1 MKQLQTGNLT
11 RNLNFDRSA
20 IDEEART
27 VSLSMSSDAPVER
40 WFGMEVLSHDPSHV
54 DLGRLNDGAPLLM
67 DHNTSDQ
74 IGRVET
80 ASVDGKRGQAVVRFS
95 KSARGS
101 EIFNDVVDGIRQNI
115 SIGYRIHEMGVDES
129 RSEGDVETYVATS
142 WQPYEVSVVSVP
154 ADNSIG
160 ISRSAEGDNLTTI
173 TNIRGDNEM
182 ADEVKTDPVVTAPV
196 VDEAKIARDAVEADR
211 QRSKEIDA
219 IAEQH
224 PSLNDIAKQFKNNG
238 RSIDEFRAVALEKIA
253 TAKPAKAAIE
263 DSSIGMSQKETRQFS
278 IVRAVNALATGD
290 WSKAGFE
297 REMSDAQGQKLGKQA
312 TGFYLPSDVQ
322 RDLTVG
328 TATAGGHTVATDLL
342 SGSFIDMLRNRMTVM
357 DLGATMMTGLNGN
370 VAVPRQTGGATAY
383 WVAESGAVTESAAA
397 FDQVSMTPKTVGAF
411 SDISRKLLLQ
421 SSIDVEA
428 FVRNELAT
436 TLALEIDRAAINGS
450 GSSNQPTGIL
460 NVSGIGS
467 VVGGTNGAAPDWAD
481 IVDLESA
488 VAIDNADNGALN
500 YLTNAAVRGKLLQTE
515 KASGTAQYV
524 WADNNTLR
532 GYNAAVSNQ
541 VPSNLTKGSTSGSCS
556 AIIFGNFNDLMV
568 GMWGGLDIALDA
580 STGSASGTLRV
591 VALQDVDVA
600 VRHAESFAA
609 MKDATT

>member
-263 DSSIGMSQKETRQFS
+263 DSSIGMSQKEVRQFS